1 MREEAKRP
9 QHRYIIAL
17 LGVFAMGFLLLVL
30 FGTKTYLQTV
40 RSQNENNDRRAL
52 LTYVATAV
60 RAYDRAGAVA
70 IGTGPEGAALLLRDA
85 GTGDTYE
92 HRIYL
97 YRGNL
102 VEEYTASAS
111 SLAPESAQTLG
122 PTGTFF
128 LEKEGENLLRVRTD
142 LGETVICLRAGE
154 VG

>member
-1 MREEAKRP
+1 MREEAKRS

-60 RAYDRAGAVA
+60 RAYDRAGGVA
-70 IGTGPEGAALLLRDA
+70 IGTGPEGAVLLLRDA
-85 GTGDTYE
+85 GSDAAYE

-111 SLAPESAQTLG
+111 SLTPESAQALG
-122 PTGTFF
+122 PTDTFS
-128 LEKEGENLLRVRTD
+128 LERGGENLLRVRTD
-142 LGETVICLRAGE
+142 RGETVICLRAGE